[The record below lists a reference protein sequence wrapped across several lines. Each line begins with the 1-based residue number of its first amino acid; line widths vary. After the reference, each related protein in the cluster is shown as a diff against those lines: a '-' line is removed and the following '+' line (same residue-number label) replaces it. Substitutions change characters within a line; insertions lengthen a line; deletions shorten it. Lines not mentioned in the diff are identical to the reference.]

1 MKKSKVLLIAGLI
14 GLCLTACGK
23 SGNRASNVAQTD
35 QKASSQASSQAA
47 SQADSQ
53 VSSQVTSQTNSQAGS
68 LSDSQASSQ
77 AGSQSDG
84 QEEQQSAVSSEPV
97 LVGGLTRAESPVVP
111 SEVAHLFDG
120 IKGGEPGYVYTPVA
134 YLGSQVVAGTNH
146 LLLCKVNESG
156 SGSHIH
162 YALVTVYEDL
172 DGNAEITEV
181 RNSSAEADYQE
192 AEGGWIESE
201 TLEATREAK
210 DALEK
215 ASNNITEADF
225 TLIANLAE
233 QVVAGTNYCLLCGD
247 KSAAYSDWDRYKL
260 VYVYEDLEG
269 NAEITDIVGFA
280 EQEW

>member
-14 GLCLTACGK
+14 GFCLTACGK
-23 SGNRASNVAQTD
+23 SGNQTNSGAQTD
-35 QKASSQASSQAA
+35 QKVSSQASSQAA

-53 VSSQVTSQTNSQAGS
+53 ASSQVTSQVGS
-68 LSDSQASSQ
+68 LSDSQAGSQ

-84 QEEQQSAVSSEPV
+84 QKKQQSAVSSESV
-97 LVGGLTRAESPVVP
+97 LVGGLTRADSPVVP

-120 IKGGEPGYVYTPVA
+120 INGGEAGYVYTPVA

-146 LLLCKVNESG
+146 LLLCKVKEAG

-172 DGNAEITEV
+172 EGNAEITEV
-181 RNSSAEADYQE
+181 RSSSAEADYQE
-192 AEGGWIESE
+192 AEGGWMEAE

-225 TLIANLAE
+225 TLLAKLAE
-233 QVVAGTNYCLLCGD
+233 QVVAGTNYCLLCRD
-247 KSAAYSDWDRYKL
+247 RSSAYSDWDCYKL

-269 NAEITDIVGFA
+269 NAEITDIVEFP
-280 EQEW
+280 E

>member
-1 MKKSKVLLIAGLI
+1 MKKSKVLLIVGLI
-14 GLCLTACGK
+14 GFCLTGCGNQTN
-23 SGNRASNVAQTD
+23 GGAQTD
-35 QKASSQASSQAA
+35 QKAS
-47 SQADSQ
+47 
-53 VSSQVTSQTNSQAGS
+53 
-68 LSDSQASSQ
+68 SQASSQ

-84 QEEQQSAVSSEPV
+84 QEEQQSALSSEPV
-97 LVGGLTRAESPVVP
+97 LVGGLTRADSPVVP

-134 YLGSQVVAGTNH
+134 YLGSQIVAGTNH
-146 LLLCKVNESG
+146 LLLCKVKEAG

-162 YALVTVYEDL
+162 YALVTIYEDL

-201 TLEATREAK
+201 TLEATRGAK

-269 NAEITDIVGFA
+269 NAEITDIVEFE
-280 EQEW
+280 EQERRYLRGHVPYDVISSAGFPLHKVRNLCTMS